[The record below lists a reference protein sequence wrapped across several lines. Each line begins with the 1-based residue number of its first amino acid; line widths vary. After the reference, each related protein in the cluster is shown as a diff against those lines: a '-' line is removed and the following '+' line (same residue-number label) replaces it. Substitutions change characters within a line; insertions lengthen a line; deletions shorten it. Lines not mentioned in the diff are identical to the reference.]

1 MPAGQEP
8 PWHKLLG
15 QGPLGHV
22 SQVWP
27 VDLLRPTAKPES
39 SFCISELLHCSH
51 VCFRGVC
58 VFSRNSIVC
67 PHLLHL
73 YSNIGILTSNE
84 KHCPLLREQQ
94 LYEFILL

>member
-15 QGPLGHV
+15 HGPLGHV
-22 SQVWP
+22 SQDRL
-27 VDLLRPTAKPES
+27 VDLLRPSAKPES
-39 SFCISELLHCSH
+39 SFCISELMHLSH
-51 VCFRGVC
+51 VCFRGDR

-84 KHCPLLREQQ
+84 KTLPVTLGTTAL
-94 LYEFILL
+94 